1 MQLGNRLKELRQQKN
16 ISQTEFS
23 NLMGISRSAVS
34 MYEMGK
40 RTPDYSV
47 LCQFADFFHV
57 STDYL
62 LGKTS
67 VPTGTILK
75 SVSAQAEPINGLINE
90 LFADRPDVLALLKNG
105 VYDSDGKYSGKKL
118 ADLSDVAK
126 KHLRDTIISVL
137 EMSGY
142 LHAK

>member
-1 MQLGNRLKELRQQKN
+1 MNVAERIKELRQQRHLT
-16 ISQTEFS
+16 QYEFS
-23 NLMGISRSAVS
+23 ERIGVGRSVVGL
-34 MYEMGK
+34 YETGK
-40 RTPDYSV
+40 RIPSNTV
-47 LCQFADFFHV
+47 LCRIADFFHV

-62 LGKTS
+62 LGKTN

-75 SVSAQAEPINGLINE
+75 SVPAQAEPINGLVNE

>member
-40 RTPDYSV
+40 RTPDYDV

-62 LGKTS
+62 LGKTN

-75 SVSAQAEPINGLINE
+75 SVPAQAEPINGLVNE

>member
-1 MQLGNRLKELRQQKN
+1 MKFSERLKYLRQQKHLTQYEFAR
-16 ISQTEFS
+16 QT
-23 NLMGISRSAVS
+23 GIGRSAIG
-34 MYEMGK
+34 MYEAGERLPK
-40 RTPDYSV
+40 YSV

-62 LGKTS
+62 LGKTN

-75 SVSAQAEPINGLINE
+75 SVPAQAEPINGLINE